1 LLLIECLIDSNKSF
15 EAKEKINK
23 AIEMFPR
30 ISSDINFI
38 FFDAL
43 SDYFVGDLKNCKS
56 KLERVKLNDGSYKEL
71 NSTWEYINKS
81 EDLKTKG
88 NECFKNGK
96 SEEAVEF

>member
-15 EAKEKINK
+15 EAKDKIK
-23 AIEMFPR
+23 QAIEMFPR

-43 SDYFVGDLKNCKS
+43 SDYFVGDLKSCKT
-56 KLERVKLNDGSYKEL
+56 KLERVKLNDSSYKYL
-71 NSTWEYINKS
+71 NATLEYINQS

-88 NECFKNGK
+88 NECFK
-96 SEEAVEF
+96 